1 MNRLSQHMFVLLKL
15 SSEVSGRAPMSAVRC
30 EEQEDSRIIALVE
43 FDMENLRVHVVL
55 SRDVIA
61 ERLRELERPAE
72 IIIGTSERP
81 APCRLTEQ
89 L

>member
-1 MNRLSQHMFVLLKL
+1 
-15 SSEVSGRAPMSAVRC
+15 MSAVRC

-61 ERLRELERPAE
+61 ERLRELECPAE
-72 IIIGTSERP
+72 IIIGTSRAASP
-81 APCRLTEQ
+81 MSTD
-89 L
+89 